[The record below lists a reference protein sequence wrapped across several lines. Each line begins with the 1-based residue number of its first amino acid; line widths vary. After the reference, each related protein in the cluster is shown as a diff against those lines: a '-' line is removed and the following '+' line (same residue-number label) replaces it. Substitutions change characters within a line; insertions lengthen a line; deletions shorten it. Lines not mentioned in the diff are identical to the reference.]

1 MGGRPSGRGA
11 MAQSAEYWQLRNA
24 SDTALELPA
33 RHVQSSDDNVV
44 IDLRTDEPI
53 VDLRRDPR
61 DGWVLGRG
69 LLAAPKWE
77 LVLKRVIDFSGA
89 LAAIIVLSPLMIA
102 TAIAVKLTSR
112 GPVLFLHERS
122 GKHGAPFRFA
132 KFRSMYV
139 GSHERVRELKQHN
152 EVAGPV
158 FKIKEDPRITPVGR
172 FIRKYSID
180 ELPQFF
186 HILKG
191 QMSLVGPRPPLLGE
205 VEEYEDWQR
214 QRLLVKP
221 GLTCLWQ
228 VNGRSNVDFEHWCEL
243 DLEYIAEWSPMLDL
257 KLLLKTIPAVL
268 SARGAY

>member
-1 MGGRPSGRGA
+1 
-11 MAQSAEYWQLRNA
+11 MAQSAEYWQPQNA
-24 SDTALELPA
+24 SDIALELPA

-44 IDLRTDEPI
+44 IDLRADEPI
-53 VDLRRDPR
+53 VDVRQDPR

-69 LLAAPKWE
+69 LLAATKWE
-77 LVLKRVIDFSGA
+77 ILLKRIIDSLGA
-89 LAAIIVLSPLMIA
+89 LSAIIVFSPLMIA
-102 TAIAVKLTSR
+102 TAIAIKLTSR
-112 GPVLFLHERS
+112 GPVLFIHERS
-122 GKHGAPFRFA
+122 GKHGESFRFA

-139 GSHERVRELKQHN
+139 GSHEKVQELEQHN

-158 FKIKEDPRITPVGR
+158 FKIKRDPRITPVGR

-186 HILKG
+186 HILSG
-191 QMSLVGPRPPLLGE
+191 RMSLVGPRPPLPGE
-205 VEEYEDWQR
+205 VEEYENWQR

-243 DLEYIAEWSPMLDL
+243 DLQYIAEWSLILDL